1 MHIKYSHRPSRAPA
15 AVVISICDLRQQAIK
30 ATNYSRQRPRE
41 NHSLFEGTSRLINVI
56 CDNALLIA
64 YGASKRKVSAE
75 IIEEVA
81 SDLALSARSQHERP
95 ATTRG

>member
-1 MHIKYSHRPSRAPA
+1 MHITTLIDLRAPA
-15 AVVISICDLRQQAIK
+15 AVVISISDLRQQATK
-30 ATNYSRQRPRE
+30 ARTIRGKGLERITVYSR
-41 NHSLFEGTSRLINVI
+41 GTPRLINVI

-81 SDLALSARSQHERP
+81 SDLALSAPSQHERP